1 MVIVMPIGISGS
13 GKSRLY
19 NISYSDYEKV
29 CPDDIRY
36 ELTGNISDQSCNGS
50 VFKIA
55 EARIDQCVILN
66 KNVYY
71 DATNLNKKL
80 RKKFVEKYRGTEGV
94 KIVYVVLLADIE
106 LSNERIR
113 KDIDEHKNRSDVPYD
128 VLERQMKM
136 YEENIKQGFD
146 DENVHE
152 IIYLKKEDM

>member
-36 ELTGNISDQSCNGS
+36 ELTGNISDQTRNGS

-55 EARIDQCVILN
+55 EERIDKCVALN
-66 KNVYY
+66 KDVYY
-71 DATNLNKKL
+71 DGTNLNKKL

-94 KIVYVVLLADIE
+94 KIVYVVLPADIE

-113 KDIDEHKNRSDVPYD
+113 KDISDHKNRSDVPYD

-152 IIYLKKEDM
+152 IIYLEKEEQ